1 MQKNMYL
8 YRQINEWL
16 SVFSRIG
23 CISLLLLGGCLSV
36 TTSSLA
42 QTADKRTVKG
52 SVITEGKS
60 EALPGVSVVVK
71 GASIGTTTDV
81 NGEFAIEAATGSTLV
96 FSFIGYESKE
106 VVVGN
111 KTRIDVAMVE
121 TISNLQEVVVVGYG
135 EMKRTDLSSSQI
147 TVSGKDLN
155 RTINT
160 SFEQGLQ
167 GRAANVNVTQ
177 SSGQPGAAPT
187 VIIRGLST
195 LTGTA
200 QPLYVIDGVQ
210 IKPENVKDDPSNR
223 PTGFSNI
230 LSSIN
235 PDDIETVNILQ
246 GPSATAI
253 FGATGANGVVMI
265 TTKRGKAGE
274 TKISFNSMLTM
285 QAKPKY
291 IDVMKLPD
299 YARFRNEME
308 RAGGTA
314 SDDAFLDPS
323 VLGEGTNW
331 QEALYRPTLMQKY
344 SLGLSGGT
352 EKSSFYFS
360 GEYFDQEGVAPGSGF
375 NRYSTR
381 INLDNQTRKWLRI
394 GTNLNVGFTREKVNT
409 TNGDLVK
416 LSLEQNPGIPVKNP
430 DGSWGGPA
438 TTQFQ
443 YTNPVMIANLYNDYN
458 RRTSFLGGLYG
469 DIKFLKHFTF
479 HNEVNGSM
487 ENFKYYSYHPGYQV
501 GGFVVSQDNAV
512 SNRQANT
519 NIWWSYN
526 SRLHYDNKFGKH
538 SVSAMVAHEAQ
549 SWSNETLTAT
559 RKNFI
564 TNTVEELSGGDAS
577 SISNV
582 SNNSG
587 RTEGA
592 KEAYLG
598 RIVYIYNDRYIL
610 QGTYRADGYSGFGP
624 ENRWGYFPAVSAAW
638 KVSEEDFLRN
648 VTVVNNLKLRF
659 EVGESGNSGNDATAI
674 YSPLQAVPTGWG
686 TGFLTNRYPNPF
698 LGWETTRTYN
708 IGFDLNLLNN
718 RLEIIADGYIK
729 NVRSLITK
737 NVYPYSLGGDIAW
750 SPGYID
756 WPTAN
761 AGTMRNKG
769 VGVTINT
776 VNVSKKD
783 LNWKSGINL
792 SVDRNRIT
800 SLSNT
805 LNPSWNSTQVAF
817 MSRQGGPASM
827 ITGYIAEGIF
837 ASADEIRN
845 HAIQTSNGVLTVSPN
860 GTWVGDVKFKDIS
873 GPDGVPDGVIDAND
887 RTVIGNPWPKFTFGF
902 NNTVTYKNFDLTA
915 FMTGSF
921 GNDVVNYPR
930 YQMEIP
936 GNTGTFGNYFASVNH
951 FARPSSYDA
960 AAVETVTL
968 LNPGYTIPRIS
979 PGDPNGNNRMSTNFL
994 EDGSYIRM
1002 KNVTLGYNFSRSLL
1016 KKMNINGLRLS
1027 ASVQNLFTITKYK
1040 GYDPEIG
1047 MVSYGGTLMAGVD
1060 TGRYPSVRLYSFSLV
1075 ADF

>member
-8 YRQINEWL
+8 NRQIKAGL
-16 SVFSRIG
+16 SALQKIG
-23 CISLLLLGGCLSV
+23 YIPLLLLGGYLLMCAPV
-36 TTSSLA
+36 FA
-42 QTADKRTVKG
+42 QSGDKRTVKG
-52 SVITEGKS
+52 SVTTDGKA
-60 EALPGVSVVVK
+60 EAIPGASVVIK
-71 GASIGTTTDV
+71 GSPIGTTTDTK
-81 NGEFAIEAATGSTLV
+81 GEFSLEATSGNTLV
-96 FSFIGYESKE
+96 ISFIGYETKE
-106 VVVGN
+106 ILVGN
-111 KTRIDVAMVE
+111 KTRIDVNLVE
-121 TISNLQEVVVVGYG
+121 NISNLQEVVVVGYG

-147 TVSGKDLN
+147 TVSGKELN

-195 LTGTA
+195 LTGSA

-210 IKPENVKDDPSNR
+210 IKPDNFKDDPSNR

-274 TKISFNSMLTM
+274 TKISFNTSLTM
-285 QAKPKY
+285 QAQPKY
-291 IDVMKLPD
+291 IEVMKLPD

-323 VLGEGTNW
+323 VLGQGTNW
-331 QEALYRPTLMQKY
+331 QDELYKPTLMQKY
-344 SLGLSGGT
+344 SLGLSGGS
-352 EKSSFYFS
+352 EKSNYYFS

-381 INLDNQTRKWLRI
+381 LNLENQTRKWLKI
-394 GTNLNVGFTREKVNT
+394 GTSLSIGFTREKVNT

-416 LSLEQNPGIPVKNP
+416 LALEQNPSVPVKNP

-438 TTQFQ
+438 STQFQ
-443 YTNPVMIANLYNDYN
+443 YTNPVMIASLYNDYN

-469 DIKFLKHFTF
+469 DIKFLKNFTW

-487 ENFKYYSYHPGYQV
+487 EYFKYYSFHPGYQV
-501 GGFVVSQDNAV
+501 GGFIVSQDNAV

-526 SRLHYDNKFGKH
+526 SRVHYDNKFGKH

-549 SWSNETLTAT
+549 QWSNETLTAT

-587 RTEGA
+587 RSAGA

-598 RIVYIYNDRYIL
+598 RLVYIYNDRYIV
-610 QGTYRADGYSGFGP
+610 QASYRADGYSGFGP
-624 ENRWGYFPAVSAAW
+624 ENRWGYFPAASVAW

-648 VTVVNNLKLRF
+648 VSQINNLKLRF
-659 EVGESGNSGNDATAI
+659 EVGESGNSGNDGSAI

-686 TGFLTNRYPNPF
+686 TGFLSNRYPNPF
-698 LGWETTRTYN
+698 LGWETTRTFN
-708 IGFDLNLLNN
+708 LGFDLNILNN
-718 RLEIIADGYIK
+718 RVEIIADAYLK
-729 NVRSLITK
+729 NVRNLITK
-737 NVYPYSLGGDIAW
+737 NVYPYTLGGDISF

-761 AGTMRNKG
+761 AGNMKNKG
-769 VGVTINT
+769 IGVTINT
-776 VNVSKKD
+776 VNISKGD
-783 LNWKSGINL
+783 LNWKTGINL
-792 SVDRNRIT
+792 SVDRNKIT
-800 SLSNT
+800 NLPNT

-817 MSRQGGPASM
+817 LSRAGGAASL
-827 ITGYIAEGIF
+827 ITGYIADGIF
-837 ASADEIRN
+837 QSADEIRN
-845 HAIQTSNGVLTVSPN
+845 HAVQTSNRQLTVSPN
-860 GTWVGDVKFKDIS
+860 GTWVGDVKFRDIS
-873 GPDGVPDGVIDAND
+873 GPDGVPDGIIDAND
-887 RTVIGNPWPKFTFGF
+887 RTVIGNPWPKFTLGF
-902 NNTVTYKNFDLTA
+902 NNTLSYKNFDLTA
-915 FMTGSF
+915 FITGSF
-921 GNDVVNYPR
+921 GNDVINYPR

-936 GNTGTFGNYFASVNH
+936 GNTGTFGNYYVSVNN

-960 AAVETVTL
+960 AAAETVTL
-968 LNPGYTIPRIS
+968 LNPGHNIARIS

-1002 KNVTLGYNFSRSLL
+1002 KNLTLGYNFPKNLIR
-1016 KKMNINGLRLS
+1016 KMNISGLRT
-1027 ASVQNLFTITKYK
+1027 AVSVQNLFTITKYT

-1047 MVSYGGTLMAGVD
+1047 PINYGGTLMAGVD